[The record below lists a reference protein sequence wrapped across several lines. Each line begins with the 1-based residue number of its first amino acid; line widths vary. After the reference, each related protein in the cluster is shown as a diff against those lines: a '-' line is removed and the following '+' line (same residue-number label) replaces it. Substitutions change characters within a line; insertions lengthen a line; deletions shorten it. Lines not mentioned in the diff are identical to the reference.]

1 MVHGCHDNTKLYG
14 ASYFVLLGS
23 RRPEI
28 DKAVIMSD
36 LLKDKSQR
44 REKRAGK
51 LPSEGSHGVR
61 GKETTGK
68 TKDSIST
75 VSYIDELAHHDDNP
89 RMAVTMENTYQ
100 MDILK
105 DVLTSYLQEEEYEG
119 EWSQKMTKTI
129 SEVIRARVKDLMIP
143 RYKIVVLVHIGQL
156 TGQSMQISS
165 RCLWDAANDTFAS
178 YSFKNSSLF
187 GVATVY
193 AVYFE

>member
-1 MVHGCHDNTKLYG
+1 
-14 ASYFVLLGS
+14 
-23 RRPEI
+23 
-28 DKAVIMSD
+28 MSD

-44 REKRAGK
+44 REKRTGK
-51 LPSEGSHGVR
+51 VPSEGSHGVR
-61 GKETTGK
+61 GKETTGR
-68 TKDSIST
+68 TKDSVST
-75 VSYIDELAHHDDNP
+75 VSYLDELGHHDDNA

-105 DVLTSYLQEEEYEG
+105 DVLTSYLQEEKYEA

-129 SEVIRARVKDLMIP
+129 CEVIRARVKDLMIP

-165 RCLWDAANDTFAS
+165 RCLWDASNDTFAS
-178 YSFKNSSLF
+178 YSFKNSSLL

>member
-1 MVHGCHDNTKLYG
+1 
-14 ASYFVLLGS
+14 
-23 RRPEI
+23 
-28 DKAVIMSD
+28 MSD

-44 REKRAGK
+44 REKRTGK

-75 VSYIDELAHHDDNP
+75 VSYMDELAHNDDNP
-89 RMAVTMENTYQ
+89 RMTITMENTYQ

-105 DVLTSYLQEEEYEG
+105 DVLTSYLQEEKYEG

-165 RCLWDAANDTFAS
+165 RCLWDATNDTFAS

>member
-1 MVHGCHDNTKLYG
+1 
-14 ASYFVLLGS
+14 
-23 RRPEI
+23 
-28 DKAVIMSD
+28 MSD

-44 REKRAGK
+44 KEKRTVK
-51 LPSEGSHGVR
+51 VPSEGSHGVR

-75 VSYIDELAHHDDNP
+75 VSGMDELHHDDNA
-89 RMAVTMENTYQ
+89 RTAVTMENTYQ
-100 MDILK
+100 MGPYKRFPVPAVTDILK
-105 DVLTSYLQEEEYEG
+105 DVLTSYLQEEKYEV

-129 SEVIRARVKDLMIP
+129 CEVIRARVKDLMIP

-178 YSFKNSSLF
+178 YSFKNSSLY